1 MFKKIFAYCERGMD
15 PSFWAEPVNAATN
28 VAFLIAALMAW
39 VLWRSERGLYAGVT
53 ELLLVLLV
61 AVIGTGSFLFHTYAE
76 PWAALADTV
85 PIGIFMVSYLA
96 YALRRY
102 LNWGWIAIFL
112 ALVVFFF
119 SLAGSSMVRCNGGPC
134 LNGSV
139 AYFPAFAVL
148 VVIGGYLLATGHRA
162 GGHLIAAGLLFAVS
176 LTFRSID
183 RLICQ
188 DTAGIVT
195 PEPIGT
201 HFMWHVLNALLL
213 YLLLRAAILYGAGVD
228 VRRQRAVAA

>member
-1 MFKKIFAYCERGMD
+1 
-15 PSFWAEPVNAATN
+15 
-28 VAFLIAALMAW
+28 
-39 VLWRSERGLYAGVT
+39 
-53 ELLLVLLV
+53 
-61 AVIGTGSFLFHTYAE
+61 
-76 PWAALADTV
+76 
-85 PIGIFMVSYLA
+85 
-96 YALRRY
+96 
-102 LNWGWIAIFL
+102 
-112 ALVVFFF
+112 
-119 SLAGSSMVRCNGGPC
+119 
-134 LNGSV
+134 
-139 AYFPAFAVL
+139 